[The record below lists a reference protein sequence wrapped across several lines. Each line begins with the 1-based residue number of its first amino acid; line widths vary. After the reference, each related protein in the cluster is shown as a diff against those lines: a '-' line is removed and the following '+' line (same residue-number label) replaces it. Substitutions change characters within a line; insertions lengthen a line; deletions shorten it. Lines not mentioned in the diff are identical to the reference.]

1 MLNVIEQ
8 VNQYANHAACL
19 NITAF

>member
-19 NITAF
+19 NIPAF